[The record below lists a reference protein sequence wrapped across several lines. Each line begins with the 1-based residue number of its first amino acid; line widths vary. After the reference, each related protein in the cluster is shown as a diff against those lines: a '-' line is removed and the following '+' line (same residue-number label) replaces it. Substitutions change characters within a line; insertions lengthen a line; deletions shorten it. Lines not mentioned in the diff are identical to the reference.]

1 MAERTPLE
9 MLEEVKD
16 ALDFQ
21 LVVMKAT
28 DASNISLS
36 KDHALICLIAVEKM
50 ILKYTEKSEGERP
63 MFENTRNILHHL
75 KRQIHDKAVYPHNAG
90 IDAYITLKAFDA
102 ILQNYL
108 NGLK

>member
-1 MAERTPLE
+1 MSREDQIDKMSYEL
-9 MLEEVKD
+9 MLTGKSLDTVYPDDCEKIAAILYDVGCRMQSEE
-16 ALDFQ
+16 
-21 LVVMKAT
+21 
-28 DASNISLS
+28 
-36 KDHALICLIAVEKM
+36 EK
-50 ILKYTEKSEGERP
+50 P

-108 NGLK
+108 NDLK